1 MKIPTYPMLKYK
13 EAIENGTKL
22 ELTYAEETQLR
33 RALREL
39 QEGEPS
45 SNPGLQMVNESTI
58 RIIRTILAKWEEDRP
73 HD

>member
-13 EAIENGTKL
+13 EAIDNGTKL
-22 ELTYAEETQLR
+22 ELTYAEEMELR
-33 RALREL
+33 RSLREL

-58 RIIRTILAKWEEDRP
+58 CIIRTILAKWEEDKT